1 MYKEDNSTLWL
12 VLGHLYFVSSVAL
25 SSLWCLNIIFMLMSS
40 NFISPAQNSSF
51 SLTLNVQPPIITD
64 IPVEINPKWSPSFF
78 LSRLFPWPWFLPLSH
93 PDLSYFPSV
102 CARVFFFFKSNPFLL
117 VLHTFNFLQQ
127 ELFLCLSSL
136 YPPNQGQLSRLC
148 PPTASCNFSSST
160 YHMVL
165 ERLCTCLSLWPESS
179 WERLTEWIG

>member
-102 CARVFFFFKSNPFLL
+102 CARVFFFFNLIHSYLSFTPLISSNKNFFFAYHLSTPQIRVSCPASALPQLPATFRVALTTWYWNGCVL
-117 VLHTFNFLQQ
+117 V
-127 ELFLCLSSL
+127 CLSDQNL
-136 YPPNQGQLSRLC
+136 
-148 PPTASCNFSSST
+148 
-160 YHMVL
+160 L
-165 ERLCTCLSLWPESS
+165 ERD
-179 WERLTEWIG
+179 